1 MDKSKFERKVS
12 IQSDFQNDM
21 QKIFQNLK
29 KERSEKRT
37 NDLYSS
43 YDSRIEKLYS
53 EYLTNDEKLRQYQ
66 EEFSSSDYW
75 NARTQT
81 KELNKEI
88 KEYIKLKIDELKK
101 TRITD
106 AKSKSSISE
115 IAHNSNNN
123 IELSKMIRRQFI
135 RIDSLKSLIDKL
147 DNEVDKEMLHLR
159 ENQLNK
165 IMEKINDLNEEII
178 LEASEQDLINCD
190 YFNKN
195 VFNEIQDK
203 YEFAQQRIKNNLRT
217 LKSQDKIALPE
228 LKIPMFNGEY
238 TKWME
243 FQDLFVKII
252 HENKKLSCTEKI
264 RYLKTSLIGEA
275 ANQIQHIE
283 AVGENY
289 DISWQ
294 LLRKRYENKRIIISQ
309 HSKNIFGLPKMQENS
324 VLDLKRLHNDLKQNL
339 WAIRAMQ
346 VKIESWNA
354 FIIPIFVSKF
364 DIETLKQY
372 EHTLQHKNELETIEE
387 FLDFIERRYTALE
400 AIQSAY
406 KINKKQHQQ
415 ELPKKS
421 FFVSV
426 SRCTYCLKENHMLNN
441 CFRFK
446 KLNVL
451 EKIQFVNI
459 HQLCRNCLK
468 SQHPIKSCK
477 EKNNCKEC
485 NGQHNTLLHT
495 ENNEKQLKTYFLE
508 KQESTFLA
516 TALVKFMSN
525 NQDEHVLRAL
535 IDSGS
540 QATFITED
548 AVQMLRL
555 RKTRTITQIT
565 GIGESNK
572 ATSTSM
578 VKLTIKPVFNS
589 EFTIQINA
597 FVLKKLTGVL
607 PEQKFETNEFEQF
620 QHLQLA
626 DPCLT
631 YPKKL
636 K

>member
-1 MDKSKFERKVS
+1 MDKSEFERKVS

-275 ANQIQHIE
+275 AKQIQHIE

-387 FLDFIERRYTALE
+387 FL
-400 AIQSAY
+400 
-406 KINKKQHQQ
+406 
-415 ELPKKS
+415 
-421 FFVSV
+421 
-426 SRCTYCLKENHMLNN
+426 
-441 CFRFK
+441 
-446 KLNVL
+446 
-451 EKIQFVNI
+451 
-459 HQLCRNCLK
+459 
-468 SQHPIKSCK
+468 
-477 EKNNCKEC
+477 
-485 NGQHNTLLHT
+485 
-495 ENNEKQLKTYFLE
+495 
-508 KQESTFLA
+508 
-516 TALVKFMSN
+516 
-525 NQDEHVLRAL
+525 
-535 IDSGS
+535 
-540 QATFITED
+540 
-548 AVQMLRL
+548 
-555 RKTRTITQIT
+555 
-565 GIGESNK
+565 
-572 ATSTSM
+572 
-578 VKLTIKPVFNS
+578 
-589 EFTIQINA
+589 
-597 FVLKKLTGVL
+597 
-607 PEQKFETNEFEQF
+607 
-620 QHLQLA
+620 
-626 DPCLT
+626 
-631 YPKKL
+631 
-636 K
+636 